1 MKKIT
6 SLTPEQQAQLAVIRD
21 KWIAVGLSTE
31 PVDREA
37 VTAALQKCFHVAGRE
52 RPRFVIILD
61 SPLAVCVAIG
71 LLRNEITSDQVLAQV
86 SDQVSD
92 QVLAQ
97 VLAQVSDQVLAQVSD
112 QVSAQVSDQVR
123 AQVRAQVL
131 AQVLAQVS
139 DQVSAQVRE
148 IALRYWWWD
157 FGQFEAGWLSYYDF
171 CAHLGVDAEK
181 LQGQMELAASAGW
194 SVLFWEWALISA
206 RPLRIARDERGRL
219 HSTDGAAVL
228 YPDGFAVHA
237 VHGVRVPA
245 DIVED
250 RPSLTVARIEAEE
263 NAEVRRVMVELY
275 GQERFLL
282 DAGAAEIHRDRFGT
296 LYRKELEDDEPLVMV
311 KVTNRTPEPDGSFKD
326 YFLRVPP
333 DIEKAHEAVAW
344 TFGKGALDYAPSIE
358 T

>member
-71 LLRNEITSDQVLAQV
+71 LLRNEITSAQVLAQV

-92 QVLAQ
+92 
-97 VLAQVSDQVLAQVSD
+97 
-112 QVSAQVSDQVR
+112 
-123 AQVRAQVL
+123 QVL

-296 LYRKELEDDEPLVMV
+296 LYRKELKDDEPLVMV

>member
-1 MKKIT
+1 
-6 SLTPEQQAQLAVIRD
+6 VR
-21 KWIAVGLSTE
+21 
-31 PVDREA
+31 
-37 VTAALQKCFHVAGRE
+37 
-52 RPRFVIILD
+52 
-61 SPLAVCVAIG
+61 
-71 LLRNEITSDQVLAQV
+71 DQVSAQV
-86 SDQVSD
+86 SAQVSD

-97 VLAQVSDQVLAQVSD
+97 VLAQVSDQV
-112 QVSAQVSDQVR
+112 R
-123 AQVRAQVL
+123 
-131 AQVLAQVS
+131 